1 VVLLL
6 PLATGNPAANPVSQ
20 NPLLDADNSLQIR
33 QGNLEVAGTQD
44 EANWWNST
52 YIYRRYFNFTE
63 PDISSRTL
71 SPVHLYLT
79 FTEGHCYRNSI
90 RVAYYD
96 DPDWTLLPFQTWNT
110 TYDATGDYVLSTRVS
125 FMVNVSKGATEE
137 NYYIYYAKEDVGSV
151 SYPDFY
157 PFVYKSYTFSLLSL
171 VSYYDDNN
179 YLVERY
185 DPSSK
190 TWDDPRNLDDRWSG
204 TSGSVYPSNV
214 PNGTLDQYEAARYE
228 PNSYSYSLFH
238 GYYAIYSNYPMAVS
252 MGQGN
257 EGSNP
262 AINDWFPGVNEMSHG
277 TGTHFVIGGVEGFDD
292 RNEGKYWVQAHENNT
307 EVWVT
312 TAAGDAGSGWA
323 FYNGTAVS
331 SWPAIMDA
339 GEYIAKGNVL
349 YTEFKKVNSTKPV
362 SVRSGD
368 HDAAYSRDIWAFY
381 PAIDGGLAGDE
392 FYTIDMGNSND
403 ETRVTNLGD
412 SLATV
417 DWWRNAGSG
426 WSYGGVLSI
435 SANSSQSINPGNAG
449 DSNPEDILHIKARSD
464 SSVLMV
470 EGVYNADT
478 ATDAGDWVPT
488 TSGHRFGTNYKLWG
502 INQYK
507 FMIFATEN
515 AEVTISGFNDGTL
528 YIPAGGMAAFRPVS
542 SSMSLYH
549 IESNASI
556 GVVDVGRFSTSSPYN
571 PTGDTGF
578 GWHVPA
584 YTPESDERG
593 LAISKGDERH
603 LFEFDITVVDL
614 DGVPV
619 EGASVTLYNSTDSTL
634 WVDEQGRNRS
644 DTTDSN
650 GLVVFE
656 GLLNATY
663 EVRTRIDASAWL
675 SPTPSG
681 SIWVTNTSDHTIT
694 GSVTPI
700 EITLEMASFSLHFED
715 LMGDSMDETP
725 DDTTTVRVTNGSN
738 PDVFLHY
745 EETNSTGWARFYR
758 MPADDY
764 TIFVRY
770 DGPVDSYLYS
780 DMAKFGSWTISS
792 SEFSSGSFEHPD
804 WVLPLTTL
812 DIYVESW
819 DELPVE
825 NAMLV
830 IDNENETGYQIT
842 KWTNNSGQ
850 FTFYRIVNGTWS
862 IEVTKDDLY
871 GDTPTALNDTE
882 SIDNLQGYI
891 SKTVELP
898 ISQLRI
904 RVTTE
909 QGEDYPVSNA
919 DVNVTL
925 VGGTPSLNPI
935 AQGKTN
941 STGWIIF
948 YYIHGNISSPY
959 YSPVSYNITVISGD
973 ESAEMLGAKVDY
985 DWEYFNWINIT
996 TPAYPNAYTELNS
1009 TLSIVNIRW
1018 NTNSS
1023 QLVVGWYDRDGET
1036 TTSAIS
1042 TKTWLNITV
1051 TYDGVTYFEDTW
1063 VGSGTWITSTSDIN
1077 FTIVVNATAWG
1088 LNVIDGQY
1096 VMTVIAHSD
1105 SASYD
1110 DPAPMTIYIDVNP
1123 ARTNEGKET
1132 DTVSEYYNTHSEY
1145 LFWLYDSDNDANV
1158 TDLGTYSYSVIGTSY
1173 SGDLVDNGNGT
1184 YSLSASALNDLAVGS
1199 YSMSISLE
1207 KRNYVNQTF
1216 TISLLI
1222 TEVPMLVTDLSVDNY
1237 DWDITSH
1244 SLTFSYVFNLPG
1256 NTSDAGLIGVSVML
1270 RWYTNDGISYLNVS
1284 RTLSETG
1291 EEFTYTFG
1299 KNLLPVGEWNVTI
1312 TCSKANYQQAT
1323 GALASFLIVSRAP
1336 TNLAVVGSDS
1346 QTIDWLD
1353 SATYQ
1358 VNYTRI
1364 SGDVGLDGATF
1375 THTWD
1380 DTVTLTYEG
1389 DGIYTVSVGGAFDSG
1404 TYIFELN
1411 LSKPNHESFMVPL
1424 TITIRVPLFIEAEYG
1439 SAENPLEVYWTE
1451 SFSLD
1456 ILLLDQST
1464 ATPVDGATVSYNWFL
1479 ESVIDQSGNLD
1490 DFAGGIYNIS
1500 LDANDAVPQDD
1511 LYEIEIVAT
1520 KTGASSDSTTIF
1532 VRILAVP
1539 NEIVLELDY
1548 YEKYYADVFDVRF
1561 YWNNT
1566 LDNDPVLSPDLV
1578 SYYLVDLDTAI
1589 VDTSD
1594 YNNGTYA
1601 FTVDTRGLG
1610 MNVFGEGPVYV
1621 IQIEM
1626 TRSGFQTHDFT
1637 TVIVL
1642 VQETDASLV
1651 IDPIDPVNWSASF
1664 DITAHLYDDRHGG
1677 LIWENAVITVSWGTM
1692 SLQLDNNGDGSF
1704 TGSIESDEWF
1714 SASDDP
1720 YNITFT
1726 YTMPNYVDSTND
1738 TDVTIVPVEGAIF
1751 RDELTTPESVEV
1763 KWTNEF
1769 NLRVNVNNIYGGNVS
1784 IDGATVY
1791 YVWSGYPTT
1800 YVLNYQPISHD
1811 YFAVVHSD
1819 QVPAGAHTLIVRVD
1833 NENYTIPDL
1842 ELPVNVLP
1850 VDTSLNPT
1858 ALSYEV
1864 FYGTTG
1870 LDIMLTYEIEDA
1882 QVDIT
1887 GSLTG
1892 ATITME
1898 YAGTTY
1904 TATYQS
1910 SNQMYRLTFNP
1921 SEMDVSEV
1929 PGMFTLNISAVLE
1942 NYTSQSV
1949 APILSVYAE
1958 TSLTAPDVVAEEG
1971 DSFLIAIEYLDIS
1984 SNSPIGPST
1993 ISSLTLQTPN
2003 AEFTLSA
2010 GDFEFNGTHYV
2021 IELTSSQVG
2030 EVRAEPYQLFA
2041 SASAPMYRNQ
2051 TEQAIRV
2058 TISEQTIGILGI
2070 VRLPVSLLQTI
2081 LIMTGIFVVVGAIAI
2096 GYQRWRI
2103 PFQIKQINGALKDI
2117 EDGDRA
2123 EVEGI
2128 KNMGEV
2134 VSDLLAP
2141 GLAELDMEAPTIDVS
2156 PEQEFEELG
2165 GEADELLDE
2174 LDALDEIDDLGEEMA
2189 DIEATDYEEELSEE
2203 LDSMMEEE
2211 EAAEEEILE
2220 EEEVPEEE
2228 GPEEESLEEEAPPEE
2243 ESLEEDE
2250 VEELEWDAEDV
2261 AEEAKLEETELED
2274 LEEEIDESDETPSDE
2289 ESAVSDLEETEES
2302 SDEGESPEDE
2312 STHEEASDDESESD
2326 ENGTNDELKSE
2337 EEKSE
2342 DTAE

>member
-1 VVLLL
+1 MKRSTKFLILAALAIVLLL
-6 PLATGNPAANPVSQ
+6 PLATGNPSTNAVNQNPV
-20 NPLLDADNSLQIR
+20 LDADNSLQIR
-33 QGNLEVAGTQD
+33 HGNLEVAGIQD

-63 PDISSRTL
+63 PGISSRTL

-79 FTEGHCYRNSI
+79 FVEGHCYSDSI
-90 RVAYYD
+90 RVAYYN

-110 TYDATGDYVLSTRVS
+110 TYDETGNYILSTRVS
-125 FMVNVSKGATEE
+125 FMVNVSEGATEQ
-137 NYYIYYAKEDVGSV
+137 NYYVYYAKEDVGSV
-151 SYPDFY
+151 SYPEFY
-157 PFVYKSYTFSLLSL
+157 PFIYKSYTFSLLSL

-179 YLVERY
+179 YLIEMY

-214 PNGTLDQYEAARYE
+214 PNGTLDQYDAARYE
-228 PNSYSYSLFH
+228 PSSYSYSLFH
-238 GYYAIYSNYPMAVS
+238 GYYAIYSNFPMAVS
-252 MGQGN
+252 MGQGD
-257 EGSNP
+257 EGSNS
-262 AINDWFPGVNEMSHG
+262 AMNDWFPGVNEMSQG

-292 RNEGKYWVQAHENNT
+292 RNEGMYWIQAHENDT
-307 EVWVT
+307 DVWVT
-312 TAAGDAGSGWA
+312 SISGSAESGWA
-323 FYNGTAVS
+323 FYNQTS
-331 SWPAIMDA
+331 ISDTDWPVTLDA
-339 GEYIAKGNVL
+339 GEYISKGDVL
-349 YTEFKKVNSTKPV
+349 YTAYKKVNSTKPV
-362 SVRSGD
+362 SIRAGD
-368 HDAAYSRDIWAFY
+368 DDASHARDIWGFY
-381 PAIDGGLAGDE
+381 PAIDGRLAGNE
-392 FYTIDMGNSND
+392 FYTIDMGHSKD
-403 ETRVTNLGD
+403 RTRVTNLEE
-412 SLATV
+412 TTIIV
-417 DWWRNAGSG
+417 DWWRNSGSG
-426 WSYGGVLSI
+426 WSYGGYLDI
-435 SANSSQSINPGNAG
+435 SANSSQSINPGTAS
-449 DSNPEDILHIKARSD
+449 DTNPEDILHLKARNSGD
-464 SSVLMV
+464 TFMV
-470 EGVYNADT
+470 EGLYDPTNAR
-478 ATDAGDWVPT
+478 DAGDWIPT
-488 TSGHRFGTNYKLWG
+488 TSGHRFGSSFKLWG
-502 INQYK
+502 INSYK
-507 FMIFATEN
+507 FMIVALEN
-515 AEVTISGFNDGTL
+515 AEVKVTGYNGGTL
-528 YIPAGGMAAFRPVS
+528 EIPAGGMAAFRPVA

-556 GVVDVGRFSTSSPYN
+556 GVVDLGLFSTSSPYN
-571 PTGDTGF
+571 PTSDTGY

-584 YTPESDERG
+584 YTPEADENG
-593 LAISKGDERH
+593 LAIVQGDERH

-619 EGASVTLYNSTDSTL
+619 EGAQVTLHNSTDSTL
-634 WVDEQGRNRS
+634 WLDEQGRNR
-644 DTTDSN
+644 TGVTDSN
-650 GLVVFE
+650 GLVIFE

-663 EVRTRIDASAWL
+663 EVRTRIDASNWL

-681 SIWVTNTSDHTIT
+681 SIWVTNTSDHAIT

-715 LMGDSMDETP
+715 LMGNSMDATP
-725 DDTTTVRVTNGSN
+725 DDTTTVRVTNGSS

-758 MPADDY
+758 MPAADY
-764 TIFVRY
+764 NVFVRY

-780 DMAKFGSWTISS
+780 DMDKFGSWSLS
-792 SEFSSGSFEHPD
+792 VDEFSSGSFEHPD

-819 DELPVE
+819 DDLPVD
-825 NAMLV
+825 NAMVV
-830 IDNENETGYQIT
+830 IDNQNETGYQIT
-842 KWTNNSGQ
+842 KWTNSSGQ

-882 SIDNLQGYI
+882 TINDLQGYE

-925 VGGTPSLNPI
+925 VDGTPSLNPI

-959 YSPVSYNITVISGD
+959 YSPVSYNITVVSGD
-973 ESAEMLGAKVDY
+973 ESAQLLGAKVDY

-996 TPAYPNAYTELNS
+996 TPAYPDAYTELNS

-1018 NTNSS
+1018 NTNNSG
-1023 QLVVGWYDRDGET
+1023 LVVGWYDRDGET
-1036 TTSAIS
+1036 TTSEIS
-1042 TKTWLNITV
+1042 TKTWLNISV
-1051 TYDGVTYFEDTW
+1051 SYDGVTYFEDTW
-1063 VGSGTWITSTSDIN
+1063 AGSGTWITSTSSIN
-1077 FTIVVNATAWG
+1077 FSIVINATAWG

-1096 VMTVIAHSD
+1096 VMTVRAHSD
-1105 SASYD
+1105 SASYN
-1110 DPAPMTIYIDVNP
+1110 DPSPMTIYIDVNP
-1123 ARTNEGKET
+1123 ARTSAGKET
-1132 DTVSEYYNTHSEY
+1132 STIAEYYNTHSEY

-1158 TDLGTYSYSVIGTSY
+1158 TGLGTYSFLVIGTSY
-1173 SGDLVDNGNGT
+1173 SGDLVDNANGS
-1184 YSLSASALNDLAVGS
+1184 YSLSATALNDLPVGS

-1216 TISLLI
+1216 TISLEI
-1222 TEVPMLVTDLSVDNY
+1222 SEVPMLVTDLSVVDY
-1237 DWDITSH
+1237 DWDTTPH

-1256 NTSDAGLIGVSVML
+1256 NNTDAGLSGVSVTI
-1270 RWYTNDGISYLNVS
+1270 RWYTDAGTSYLNVS
-1284 RTLSETG
+1284 RTLSEIG
-1291 EEFTYTFG
+1291 EQFTYTFN
-1299 KNLLPVGEWNVTI
+1299 KDLLPVGDWNVTI
-1312 TCSKANYQQAT
+1312 TCSKVNYQEAT
-1323 GALASFLIVSRAP
+1323 GALADFLTVSRAP
-1336 TNLAVVGSDS
+1336 TNLEVVGSDS

-1358 VNYTRI
+1358 VNYTRT
-1364 SGDVGLDGATF
+1364 SGNAGLDDATF

-1380 DTVTLTYEG
+1380 DTVSLTYEG
-1389 DGIYTVSVGGAFDSG
+1389 NGIYTVSVGGAFDSG

-1411 LSKPNHESFMVPL
+1411 LSKSNHESYMVPL
-1424 TITIRVPLFIEAEYG
+1424 TINIRVPLFIEAEYG
-1439 SAENPLEVYWTE
+1439 SAENPLEVYWTQ
-1451 SFSLD
+1451 SFSLE
-1456 ILLLDQST
+1456 ILLLDQSIG
-1464 ATPVDGATVSYNWFL
+1464 APVDGATVSYNWFL
-1479 ESVIDQSGNLD
+1479 ESVIDQSGDLD
-1490 DFAGGIYNIS
+1490 DFSGGIYNKS
-1500 LDANDAVPQDD
+1500 LDANDAVPQED

-1520 KTGASSDSTTIF
+1520 KAGATSDSTTIF

-1548 YEKYYADVFDVRF
+1548 YEKYYADVFEVRF

-1566 LDNDPVLSPDLV
+1566 LDNAPVLSPDLA

-1589 VDTSD
+1589 VDTND
-1594 YNNGTYA
+1594 YGDGTYG

-1626 TRSGFQTHDFT
+1626 TKLGFEMHDFT
-1637 TVIVL
+1637 TVIIL

-1677 LIWENAVITVSWGTM
+1677 LIWENAIVTVSWGTM
-1692 SLQLDNNGDGSF
+1692 SLELDNNGDGSF
-1704 TGSIESDEWF
+1704 TGTIESDEWF
-1714 SASDDP
+1714 SASENP
-1720 YNITFT
+1720 YNLDFT
-1726 YTMPNYVDSTND
+1726 YTMPNFVDNTND
-1738 TDVTIVPVEGAIF
+1738 TDVTVVPVEGAIF
-1751 RDELTTPESVEV
+1751 RDELTTPESVEI

-1791 YVWSGYPTT
+1791 YVWSGFPTV
-1800 YVLNYQPISHD
+1800 YLLNYQPTSHD
-1811 YFAVVHSD
+1811 YSAVVSSD
-1819 QVPAGAHTLIVRVD
+1819 QVPAGDHTLIVKVA

-1842 ELPVNVLP
+1842 ELPVTVLP
-1850 VDTSLNPT
+1850 VDTSLDPES
-1858 ALSYEV
+1858 LSYEV
-1864 FYGTTG
+1864 FYRTTG
-1870 LDIMLTYEIEDA
+1870 LDIMLTYEIDDTE
-1882 QVDIT
+1882 VDLT

-1892 ATITME
+1892 ATITMQF
-1898 YAGTTY
+1898 AGTTY

-1910 SNQMYRLTFNP
+1910 SSQMYRLTFNP
-1921 SEMDVSEV
+1921 SEVDVSEV
-1929 PGMFTLNISAVLE
+1929 PGVITLNISATLQ
-1942 NYTSQSV
+1942 NYTTQSV
-1949 APILSVYAE
+1949 APVLSIYSE
-1958 TSLTAPDVVAEEG
+1958 TSLVAPDVVAEEG
-1971 DSFLIAIEYLDIS
+1971 DTFLIAIEYLDIS
-1984 SNSPIGPST
+1984 SDSPIGPST
-1993 ISSLTLQTPN
+1993 ISSLTLQTPTT
-2003 AEFTLSA
+2003 EFTLSA

-2021 IELTSSQVG
+2021 IELTSSQIG
-2030 EVRAEPYQLFA
+2030 DVRAEPYQLLA

-2051 TEQAIRV
+2051 TEQVIRV

-2081 LIMTGIFVVVGAIAI
+2081 LIMTGIFVVVGAIAV
-2096 GYQRWRI
+2096 GYQRWKI

-2123 EVEGI
+2123 EVEGL

-2134 VSDLLAP
+2134 ISDLLAP
-2141 GLAELDMEAPTIDVS
+2141 GLAELDMGAPTIDVS

-2165 GEADELLDE
+2165 GEADELLGE
-2174 LDALDEIDDLGEEMA
+2174 LDALDEIDGLGEEMA

-2211 EAAEEEILE
+2211 EAIEEEN
-2220 EEEVPEEE
+2220 
-2228 GPEEESLEEEAPPEE
+2228 LEEEAPPEE
-2243 ESLEEDE
+2243 EPLDEDE
-2250 VEELEWDAEDV
+2250 AEELEWDAEDV
-2261 AEEAKLEETELED
+2261 QEEATLKETELED
-2274 LEEEIDESDETPSDE
+2274 IKKEPIEEEPAESD
-2289 ESAVSDLEETEES
+2289 VEETEEAPDEDKS
-2302 SDEGESPEDE
+2302 TEDETTEEEVVDGELPSDEDVPS
-2312 STHEEASDDESESD
+2312 EELESEED
-2326 ENGTNDELKSE
+2326 V
-2337 EEKSE
+2337 SE
-2342 DTAE
+2342 DSAE